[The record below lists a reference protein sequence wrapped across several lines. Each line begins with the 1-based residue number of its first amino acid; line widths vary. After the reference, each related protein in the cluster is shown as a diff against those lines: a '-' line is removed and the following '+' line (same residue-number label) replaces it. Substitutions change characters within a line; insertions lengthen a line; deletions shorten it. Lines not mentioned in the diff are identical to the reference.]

1 MKKVG
6 GGRQYLLIDLASEQW
21 EVRLIPSADYDR
33 YPGGEALGLH
43 LWSMHSPA
51 SSNSTAAETPLCFA
65 CGALTGSTMMCS
77 SSLSVVGQS
86 PATNL
91 VEADT
96 TIVGAAE
103 AMASCGWR
111 AIVLTGIARRPMVLH
126 VSSNS
131 VDFIHSERLIG
142 KTATETIQ
150 ALQTGEAVSTM
161 AIGPAGENAVAY
173 ACIVNDEL
181 PIDRHGFGAVLGEKH
196 IKALTVDSGS
206 MEVVPADS
214 ERFAASIAEI
224 SSILAK
230 SPFVDEFKQK
240 GPLGLIDKAM
250 NKGFAAVDNN
260 SKRTDPRLF
269 HLSGKECAR
278 RFSLDATTC
287 VDCPLSCQR
296 KVMRPGGEDMV
307 LPDAMGM
314 MALGSNLGNYD
325 PTVVMQWWQQCVDL
339 GLHPVS
345 TGMLLGWVM
354 AAQAKSLLQTASLIR
369 FGETDGISETIDSI
383 ARGTATGQQF
393 AQGSQ
398 VFTQGSWDDALSS
411 AIDSQVL
418 GRGMLPVDP
427 RGAWGEALLIG
438 RGEDFPRVPEVVL
451 DWLPN
456 ESTLAKAEWVVIQEN
471 LLAVM
476 RSVGICP
483 YLMVPLVFEA
493 GTKRFHKMVLRLL
506 ARFPSIS
513 RSLVNLDSIAD
524 LLSSFSGV
532 EASSPHLMDVGRR
545 VVFLK
550 QLVNDSPQSYPAEI
564 PERFSSDPE
573 SNHEGDAIVPYRALV
588 GRYRFLRAL
597 DLAKIE
603 ES

>member
-6 GGRQYLLIDLASEQW
+6 GGRQYLLIDLASERW
-21 EVRLIPSADYDR
+21 EVRLVPSADYDR

-51 SSNSTAAETPLCFA
+51 SSNSSAADTPLCFA
-65 CGALTGSTMMCS
+65 CGALTGSKMMCS

-96 TIVGAAE
+96 TIVGVAE

-111 AIVLTGIARRPMVLH
+111 AIVLAGIARRPMVLH
-126 VSSNS
+126 ISSDS
-131 VDFIHSERLIG
+131 VEFIHSERLIG
-142 KTATETIQ
+142 KSATETIL
-150 ALQTGEAVSTM
+150 ALQTSEVVSTM
-161 AIGPAGENAVAY
+161 AIGPAGENAVNY
-173 ACIVNDEL
+173 ACIVNDGL

-196 IKALTVDSGS
+196 IKALTVESGA
-206 MEVVPADS
+206 MEVIPSDP
-214 ERFAASIAEI
+214 EHFTETIAEI
-224 SSILAK
+224 TAILAK
-230 SPFVDEFKQK
+230 SPYVEEFKRT
-240 GPLGLIDKAM
+240 GPLGLIGEAM
-250 NKGFAAVDNN
+250 VKGFAAIDNN
-260 SKRTDPRLF
+260 TKRTDPRLF
-269 HLSGKECAR
+269 HLSGEECAR

-325 PTVVMQWWQQCVDL
+325 PAMVMQWWQQCVDL

-345 TGMLLGWVM
+345 TGMLLGWAM
-354 AAQAKSLLQTASLIR
+354 AAQEKSLLQTVPLIR

-383 ARGTATGQQF
+383 ARGTVSGQQF
-393 AQGSQ
+393 AKGSHG
-398 VFTQGSWDDALSS
+398 FAKESWDDGLST
-411 AIDSQVL
+411 AIDSEIL
-418 GRGMLPVDP
+418 GRGMLSIDP
-427 RGAWGEALLIG
+427 RGAWGQALLIG
-438 RGEDFPRVPEVVL
+438 LGEDFPLVPELLL
-451 DWLPN
+451 DWLPG
-456 ESTLAKAEWVVIQEN
+456 ESTRAKAEWVVIQEN
-471 LLAVM
+471 LLAVI

-493 GTKRFHKMVLRLL
+493 GTRRFHGMVLRML

-513 RSLVNLDSIAD
+513 QSLVKLDSIAE
-524 LLSSFSGV
+524 LLSCFSGV
-532 EASSPHLMDVGRR
+532 KMSSTHLMDVGRR
-545 VVFLK
+545 AVFLK
-550 QLVNDSPQSYPAEI
+550 QLINDSPQSYPAEI
-564 PERFSSDPE
+564 PERFSLDPE
-573 SNHEGDAIVPYRALV
+573 SNHTGNAVVPYRALV
-588 GRYRFLRAL
+588 QRYRFLRAL